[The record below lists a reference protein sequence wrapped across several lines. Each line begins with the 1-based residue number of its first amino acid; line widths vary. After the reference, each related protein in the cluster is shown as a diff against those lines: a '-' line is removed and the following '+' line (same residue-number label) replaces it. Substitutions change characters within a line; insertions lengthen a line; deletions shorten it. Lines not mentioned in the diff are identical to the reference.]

1 MKNPIEAREYTY
13 AEIRELMRQMREE
26 YPFMRQAAIGK
37 SVMGREI
44 TALQLGGDQEYVLY
58 AGAFHG
64 MERLSCTVLLQFAIE
79 LCEMRR
85 LGKDME
91 LPSGRGVLLVPLV
104 NPDGYEIALRG
115 APGCGCS
122 AARICRLCAGDYSRW
137 NANARGVDINHNF
150 DAGWRQL
157 QKLEQAA
164 GIYGPNPTRYGG
176 PKPESEPE
184 TAALVS
190 LCRTQPIRH
199 VLAMHSQGEVI
210 YWSYG
215 KNTPARSRS
224 MAEALAKASGYAL
237 EEPEEIASMGG
248 FKDWFI
254 EEFGRPGFTIEIGKG
269 ENPLHPAGLPDIYEK
284 IRRML
289 ILAALL

>member
-1 MKNPIEAREYTY
+1 MKNPIEAKEYTY
-13 AEIRELMRQMREE
+13 AEIRDLLRQMREV
-26 YPFMRQAAIGK
+26 YPFMRQSAIGK

-44 TALQLGGDQEYVLY
+44 TALTIGGDQEYVLY

-64 MERLSCTVLLQFAIE
+64 MERLSCTVLLKFAFD

-85 LGKDME
+85 MGKDME
-91 LPSGRGVLLVPLV
+91 LPSGRGIILIPLV

-150 DAGWRQL
+150 DAGWHRL

-164 GIYGPNPTRYGG
+164 GIYGPGPTRYGG
-176 PKPESEPE
+176 RAPESEPE
-184 TAALVS
+184 TTALTS
-190 LCRTQPIRH
+190 LCRSLPIRQA
-199 VLAMHSQGEVI
+199 LAMHSQGEVI
-210 YWSYG
+210 YWDYG

-224 MAEALAKASGYAL
+224 MAEALAKASGYQL

-254 EEFGRPGFTIEIGKG
+254 EAFGRPGFTIEIGRG
-269 ENPLHPAGLPDIYEK
+269 INPLNPAQLPEIYEK
-284 IRRML
+284 IRHML
-289 ILAALL
+289 MLAALL